1 MEYLTIDDLKYKA
14 KKKVPK
20 AFHDYVRSGSWNET
34 TLKNNSNDFQ
44 KISFR
49 QRVAVDISNRTT
61 KKSLLGVEYKMPI
74 ALAPVGS
81 LGMQRAD
88 GEILAAQAAEGFGV
102 PFTLSTMS
110 ICSIE
115 EVARNTSKP
124 FWFQLYVMRDHDFAK
139 RLVERAK
146 AAQCSALVLTLDLQI
161 LGQRHADIRNG
172 LSIPLKIKLSN
183 LFDLLSK
190 PSWCYQMAR
199 TKNRTFGNVMGHVKD
214 ITNLNSLT
222 KWVQDQFDTRLNW
235 DDVKRIKD
243 WWGGKLIIKGI
254 MDPDDAKMA
263 QKCGADALV
272 VSNHGGRQLDGVNS
286 SISTLPEI
294 KKAVSN
300 MEVLMDG
307 GISSG
312 QDILKAIAMGAE
324 GVMIGRSF
332 VYGLSAGGKEGVTKS
347 LEILNKELD
356 MTMALCGRRDIKDVG
371 RDIIK
376 DCPFFEKN

>member
-20 AFHDYVRSGSWNET
+20 AFHDYVTSGSWTET

-49 QRVAVDISNRTT
+49 QRVAVDISNRST
-61 KKSLLGVEYKMPI
+61 KKSLLGVEYEMPV

-161 LGQRHADIRNG
+161 LG
-172 LSIPLKIKLSN
+172 LSLIHISEP
-183 LFDLLSK
+183 
-190 PSWCYQMAR
+190 
-199 TKNRTFGNVMGHVKD
+199 
-214 ITNLNSLT
+214 
-222 KWVQDQFDTRLNW
+222 TR
-235 DDVKRIKD
+235 R
-243 WWGGKLIIKGI
+243 
-254 MDPDDAKMA
+254 
-263 QKCGADALV
+263 
-272 VSNHGGRQLDGVNS
+272 
-286 SISTLPEI
+286 
-294 KKAVSN
+294 
-300 MEVLMDG
+300 
-307 GISSG
+307 
-312 QDILKAIAMGAE
+312 
-324 GVMIGRSF
+324 
-332 VYGLSAGGKEGVTKS
+332 
-347 LEILNKELD
+347 
-356 MTMALCGRRDIKDVG
+356 
-371 RDIIK
+371 
-376 DCPFFEKN
+376 

>member
-20 AFHDYVRSGSWNET
+20 AFHDYVRSGSWTET

-61 KKSLLGVEYKMPI
+61 KKSLLGVEYKMPV

-286 SISTLPEI
+286 SISTLPQI

>member
-14 KKKVPK
+14 KKKVPR
-20 AFHDYVRSGSWNET
+20 AFHDYVRSGSWTET

-61 KKSLLGVEYKMPI
+61 KKSLLGVEYKMPV

-243 WWGGKLIIKGI
+243 WWGGKLIVKGI

-294 KKAVSN
+294 KKAVSH

>member
-20 AFHDYVRSGSWNET
+20 AFHDYVRSGSWTET

-61 KKSLLGVEYKMPI
+61 KKNLLGVEYKMPV

-88 GEILAAQAAEGFGV
+88 GEILAAQAAEDFGV

>member
-20 AFHDYVRSGSWNET
+20 AFHDYVRSGSWTET

-61 KKSLLGVEYKMPI
+61 KKSLLGVEYKMPV

-294 KKAVSN
+294 KKAVSH

-371 RDIIK
+371 RDLIK

>member
-20 AFHDYVRSGSWNET
+20 AFHDYVRSGSWTET
-34 TLKNNSNDFQ
+34 TLKNNSGDFQ

-61 KKSLLGVEYKMPI
+61 KKSLLGVEYKMPV

-124 FWFQLYVMRDHDFAK
+124 FWFQLYVMRDHDFTK

-214 ITNLNSLT
+214 ISNLNSLT

>member
-20 AFHDYVRSGSWNET
+20 AFHDYVRSGSWTET

-61 KKSLLGVEYKMPI
+61 KKSLLGVEYKMPV

-124 FWFQLYVMRDHDFAK
+124 FWFQLYVMRDHNFAK

>member
-20 AFHDYVRSGSWNET
+20 AFHDYVRSGSWTET

-61 KKSLLGVEYKMPI
+61 KKSLLGVEYKMPV

-294 KKAVSN
+294 KKAVSH

>member
-20 AFHDYVRSGSWNET
+20 AFHDYVRSGSWTET

-61 KKSLLGVEYKMPI
+61 RKSLLGVEYKMPI

-146 AAQCSALVLTLDLQI
+146 AVGCSALVLTLDLQI

-172 LSIPLKIKLSN
+172 LSIPLKIKMSN

-190 PSWCYQMAR
+190 PSWCYQMVR

>member
-20 AFHDYVRSGSWNET
+20 AFHDYVRSGSWTET

-61 KKSLLGVEYKMPI
+61 KKSLLGVEYKMPV

-115 EVARNTSKP
+115 EVARSTSKP

-286 SISTLPEI
+286 SISTLPEV

>member
-14 KKKVPK
+14 EKKVPK
-20 AFHDYVRSGSWNET
+20 AFHDYVRSGSWTET

-61 KKSLLGVEYKMPI
+61 KKSLLGVEYKMPV

-294 KKAVSN
+294 KKAVSH

>member
-20 AFHDYVRSGSWNET
+20 AFHDYVRSGSWTET

-61 KKSLLGVEYKMPI
+61 KKSLLGVEYKMPV

-115 EVARNTSKP
+115 EVARHTSKP

>member
-20 AFHDYVRSGSWNET
+20 AFHDYVRSGSWTET

-61 KKSLLGVEYKMPI
+61 KKSLLGVEYKMPV

-81 LGMQRAD
+81 LGMQRVD

>member
-20 AFHDYVRSGSWNET
+20 AFHDYVRSGSWTET

-61 KKSLLGVEYKMPI
+61 KKSLLGVEYKMPV

-183 LFDLLSK
+183 LLDLLSK
-190 PSWCYQMAR
+190 PSWCYQMAK

-286 SISTLPEI
+286 SISMLPEI

-300 MEVLMDG
+300 IDVLMDG

-376 DCPFFEKN
+376 NCPFFEKN

>member
-20 AFHDYVRSGSWNET
+20 AFHDYVRSGSWTET

-49 QRVAVDISNRTT
+49 QRVAVDISNRPT
-61 KKSLLGVEYKMPI
+61 KKSLLGVEYKMPV

>member
-20 AFHDYVRSGSWNET
+20 AFHDYVRSGSWAET

-49 QRVAVDISNRTT
+49 QRVAVDISNRST
-61 KKSLLGVEYKMPI
+61 KKSLLGVEYQMPV

-294 KKAVSN
+294 KKAVSH

-347 LEILNKELD
+347 LEILHKELD

>member
-20 AFHDYVRSGSWNET
+20 AFHDYVRSGSWTET

-49 QRVAVDISNRTT
+49 QRVEVDISNRTT
-61 KKSLLGVEYKMPI
+61 RKSLLGVEYKMPV

>member
-20 AFHDYVRSGSWNET
+20 AFHDYVRSGSWTET

-61 KKSLLGVEYKMPI
+61 KKSLLGVEYKMPV

-312 QDILKAIAMGAE
+312 QDILKAIAIGAE

>member
-20 AFHDYVRSGSWNET
+20 AFHDYVRSGSWTET

-61 KKSLLGVEYKMPI
+61 KKSLLGVEYKMPV

-115 EVARNTSKP
+115 EVASNTSKP

>member
-20 AFHDYVRSGSWNET
+20 AFHDYVRSGSWTET

-61 KKSLLGVEYKMPI
+61 KKSLLGVEYKMPV

-102 PFTLSTMS
+102 PFSLSTMS

-139 RLVERAK
+139 RLLERAK

-161 LGQRHADIRNG
+161 LGQRHADISNG

-286 SISTLPEI
+286 SISTVPEI

>member
-20 AFHDYVRSGSWNET
+20 AFHDYVRSGSWTET

-61 KKSLLGVEYKMPI
+61 KKSLLGVEYKMPV

-222 KWVQDQFDTRLNW
+222 NWVQDQFDTRLNW

>member
-14 KKKVPK
+14 EKKVPK
-20 AFHDYVRSGSWNET
+20 AFHDYVRSGSWTET
-34 TLKNNSNDFQ
+34 TLKNNRNDFQ

-61 KKSLLGVEYKMPI
+61 KKSLLGVEYKMPV

-294 KKAVSN
+294 KKAVTN
-300 MEVLMDG
+300 MVVLMDG

>member
-20 AFHDYVRSGSWNET
+20 AFHDYVRSGSWTET

-61 KKSLLGVEYKMPI
+61 KKNLLGVEYKMPV

-312 QDILKAIAMGAE
+312 QDILKAIALGAE

>member
-1 MEYLTIDDLKYKA
+1 MEYLTIDDLRYKA

-20 AFHDYVRSGSWNET
+20 AFHDYVRSGSWSET

-243 WWGGKLIIKGI
+243 WWRGKLIIKGI

-286 SISTLPEI
+286 SISTLPQI

-312 QDILKAIAMGAE
+312 QDILKAIALGAE

>member
-1 MEYLTIDDLKYKA
+1 MFYDYADGGSWSESTYRANEDDLQAIK
-14 KKKVPK
+14 
-20 AFHDYVRSGSWNET
+20 
-34 TLKNNSNDFQ
+34 
-44 KISFR
+44 FR
-49 QRVAVDISNRTT
+49 QRVAIDVSHRDTT
-61 KKSLLGVEYKMPI
+61 MEMLGKTVTMPV
-74 ALAPVGS
+74 ALAPTG
-81 LGMQRAD
+81 LTGMQHAD
-88 GEILAAQAAEGFGV
+88 GEILAANAAKDFGV

-110 ICSIE
+110 ISSIE
-115 EVARNTSKP
+115 DVAANSTAP

-146 AAQCSALVLTLDLQI
+146 AAECSALVLTLDLQI

-172 LSIPLKIKLSN
+172 LSVPIKIKMSN
-183 LFDLLSK
+183 VFDLISK
-190 PSWCYQMAR
+190 PNWCFEMAR
-199 TKNRTFGNVMGHVKD
+199 SKNRTFGNIMGHVKD
-214 ITNLNSLT
+214 IKNLTSLT
-222 KWVQDQFDTRLNW
+222 KWVQSQFDPKLNW

-272 VSNHGGRQLDGVNS
+272 VCNHGGRQLDGVNS
-286 SISTLPEI
+286 SISTLPQI
-294 KKAVSN
+294 KKAVSDID
-300 MEVLMDG
+300 VLFDG

-312 QDILKAIAMGAE
+312 QDILKAIALGAE
-324 GVMIGRSF
+324 GVMIGRAF
-332 VYGLSAGGKEGVTKS
+332 VYGLSAKGRKGVINA

-356 MTMALCGRRDIKDVG
+356 MTMALCGKRDIKDVN

>member
-20 AFHDYVRSGSWNET
+20 VFHDYVRSGSWTET

-61 KKSLLGVEYKMPI
+61 KKSLLGVEYKMPV

>member
-1 MEYLTIDDLKYKA
+1 MEYLTIEDLKYKA

-20 AFHDYVRSGSWNET
+20 AFHDYVRSGSWTET

-61 KKSLLGVEYKMPI
+61 KKSLLGVEYKMPV

>member
-20 AFHDYVRSGSWNET
+20 AFHDYVRSGSWTET

-61 KKSLLGVEYKMPI
+61 KKSLLGVEYKMPV

-124 FWFQLYVMRDHDFAK
+124 FWFQLYVMRDHDFAR

-294 KKAVSN
+294 KKAVSH

>member
-20 AFHDYVRSGSWNET
+20 AFHDYVRSGSWTET

-61 KKSLLGVEYKMPI
+61 KKSLLGVEYKMPV

-307 GISSG
+307 GNSSG